1 MGGED
6 IQMKNLLRALVLIIL
21 ANGGCADAFAQ
32 SQSGSALLQ
41 MQRTYQ
47 RGTSIRQNLPAARYA
62 TLALPGRALPHTVL
76 APIDVRVNSKV
87 GELLSGIDEQDCAP
101 QAMPEETAR
110 GYRGGKPAA
119 VGNDINFDGTDFSTY
134 TSGTNF

>member
-6 IQMKNLLRALVLIIL
+6 KQMKNLLKALALIIL
-21 ANGGCADAFAQ
+21 ANVGCADAFAQ
-32 SQSGSALLQ
+32 SQSGSALPQ
-41 MQRTYQ
+41 MRRAYQ
-47 RGTSIRQNLPAARYA
+47 RGTSICQNLPAARYT
-62 TLALPGRALPHTVL
+62 TLALPGRALPPTVL
-76 APIDVRVNSKV
+76 APIDLRVNSKV

-110 GYRGGKPAA
+110 GYRGGNPAA
-119 VGNDINFDGTDFSTY
+119 GNNINFDGTDFSTY